1 MAFVAK
7 TEYFGNGSD
16 SALAITASEDG
27 KSAAVATQ
35 PDDRGDVTANT
46 VHSVYLAPSDTYD
59 IKADWSPDIVLG
71 TVTTTDAH
79 PIMLTSVVITTSAGA
94 CPTVVYSGVEVE
106 SGGSTD
112 ATVAKVT
119 PSVSH
124 YHKAQ
129 DVCSAA
135 TVTGGNITQCTTTI
149 SAEPTTPSADG
160 VRVAHDI
167 HGGSVVAS
175 MTIKAST
182 PGTAP
187 TVAAASNWIISSPLA
202 TNNPNEDY
210 PDYTVTL
217 TKYLAS
223 AEPTPGT

>member
-16 SALAITASEDG
+16 SALAITDSDDG
-27 KSAAVATQ
+27 RSAAVSTQ
-35 PDDRGDVTANT
+35 VDDRGDVTAST
-46 VHSVYLAPSDTYD
+46 VHSDYLAPSNTYD
-59 IKADWSPDIVLG
+59 IKADWTPDIVLG
-71 TVTTTDAH
+71 TVTTTNGH
-79 PIMLTSVVITTSAGA
+79 PIMLTSVTITTSAGN

-106 SGGSTD
+106 SGGATD
-112 ATVAKVT
+112 ATVAEVS
-119 PSVSH
+119 PEVSH

-129 DVCSAA
+129 DVCGAA

-149 SAEPTTPSADG
+149 RAEPSTPSADG

-175 MTIKAST
+175 MTIKATT

-187 TVAAASNWIISSPLA
+187 TVAAASGWSVTSPLA

-210 PDYTVTL
+210 PDYTATL
-217 TKYLAS
+217 TKDLAS
-223 AEPTPGT
+223 TEPSA